1 MMDKNINGV
10 LDKPTTLLSVVLFG
24 SFRLKHAST
33 DEIFIP
39 NRRARTLLAMLCLVP
54 GEPIER
60 ELISKLLWPG
70 RFEAQA
76 KASLRQCL
84 LDLGKL
90 LGAINNELLMVT
102 RSHVCINGKGIKSDL
117 SCLEEALLLGQS
129 TLAAEHLMHI
139 GTRPLLADMNF
150 GEAFKHW
157 LEEHRMQTEQ
167 RLQKAITSHLSNL
180 KPHSQDAD
188 HKLLQL
194 AWQGRN
200 PSAVSKIKSQPQD
213 NKIRIAILPFQSLHA
228 EQQPD
233 YFTEGMVDEI
243 ITMLGQVPE
252 LMVAGRNSSFGLKD
266 SSRSLPEIAYIL
278 GVAHLVV
285 GSVQRQGNDVRIN
298 VRLIDGA
305 SGFEKWG
312 NRYKG
317 CIDDIFVLQER
328 VAGAVTN
335 ELSNVLGVK
344 LQAPKIHK
352 MTNSQEAYDLY
363 MHGRALTKRMVG
375 EGILATAI
383 DLLEQSLALDPQF
396 AEGWA
401 TLAEANAY
409 VTIFT
414 PCLDKVSIIARM
426 AECANK
432 ALELSPQHGLAMVM
446 LGVYKWTQNDPLGA
460 LELAFAA
467 HKLQPNNPAV
477 TARLGSFLCYC
488 GLTKQALPYIASGVQ
503 QDPLDGRHLI
513 HLSSALLNSGDIT
526 GARRVG
532 EKIAALGFPSL
543 WLAVATAAAG
553 EHELAVKQ
561 YSQTRLIMNSLM
573 SVPSSAK
580 SMTEQELDAYW
591 DTCSKGICSG
601 KEQDQQK
608 YCQLLDYMYATLP
621 DKYDMAIVLPSIWL
635 GYAPMLFKTVGQQ
648 ITPPN
653 MACLMSLWADI
664 DPIRQVRTHPDF
676 IAFATKI
683 GLVAAWEKY
692 GWPDLLPAPNDVK

>member
-1 MMDKNINGV
+1 MMDKNTNGV

-180 KPHSQDAD
+180 QQHSQDAD

-266 SSRSLPEIAYIL
+266 SSRSLPEIAHIL

-635 GYAPMLFKTVGQQ
+635 GYAQMLFKTVGQQ